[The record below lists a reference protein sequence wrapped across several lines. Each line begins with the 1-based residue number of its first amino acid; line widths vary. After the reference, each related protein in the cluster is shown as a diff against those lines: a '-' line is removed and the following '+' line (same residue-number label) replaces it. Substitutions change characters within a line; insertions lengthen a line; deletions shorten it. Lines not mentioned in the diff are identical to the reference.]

1 MQMMPLF
8 GVSLDNIGFSL
19 HQSSDYLNATANFS
33 LVARSFND
41 KSDSWEP
48 LIEPTDGFL
57 RYNSYWLYVKGIIS
71 CYNVH
76 FFFFTIALLLVG
88 LS

>member
-8 GVSLDNIGFSL
+8 GVSLDTIGFSL
-19 HQSSDYLNATANFS
+19 HGSSDYLNASVSFS

-57 RYNSYWLYVKGIIS
+57 RYDTVS
-71 CYNVH
+71 
-76 FFFFTIALLLVG
+76 
-88 LS
+88 